1 MGQETNALCD
11 RSFCAATLTPQ
22 KVPKVVLVVAPTK
35 PDKPLSCCY
44 NKRFLGAPYGNRTRV
59 SAVKG
64 PTREKHL
71 DDVVVARKVLRLLDH
86 GL

>member
-1 MGQETNALCD
+1 VRL
-11 RSFCAATLTPQ
+11 RLL
-22 KVPKVVLVVAPTK
+22 PKKSPKSYSSSAPTK
-35 PDKPLSCCY
+35 PDKPLSGCY